1 MRAARAYIGKTMKPN
16 TRTILSADKLTVKK
30 KKHNPEPMA
39 DLTVTGEG
47 IEVHTVPK
55 ADPYAGM
62 TPEEK
67 SAYFLESLLYYAQQA
82 APGTLS
88 PQTKGV
94 YYILAYSPLA
104 LFGFHKFYIGKCLQG
119 ILIQFFC
126 ALFGVFSGGW
136 ALPVALFILDVWVLV
151 ETYRDWTGGKPLRD
165 AYGRPLR

>member
-1 MRAARAYIGKTMKPN
+1 MHAARAYSEKTMKPN
-16 TRTILSADKLTVKK
+16 TRTILSADKLTAKK

-39 DLTVTGEG
+39 NLTVTGDG
-47 IEVHTVPK
+47 IEAHTVPK
-55 ADPYAGM
+55 SDPYAGM

-67 SAYFLESLLYYAQQA
+67 SAYFLESLLYYVQQA
-82 APGTLS
+82 APVTLS

-94 YYILAYSPLA
+94 YYLLAYSPLA

-119 ILIQFFC
+119 ILIQFFS
-126 ALFGVFSGGW
+126 ALLAVISGGV
-136 ALPVALFILDVWVLV
+136 LLTPSGFVVLVWVLV